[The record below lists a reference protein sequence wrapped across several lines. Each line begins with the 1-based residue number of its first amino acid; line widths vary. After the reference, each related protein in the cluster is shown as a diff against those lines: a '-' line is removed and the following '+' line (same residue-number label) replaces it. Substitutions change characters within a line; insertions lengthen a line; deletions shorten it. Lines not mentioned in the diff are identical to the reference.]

1 VSLGNQFKVD
11 DSKKKIMKREAE
23 NERSN
28 KSSKKLK
35 INNNNNDNVQLQE
48 ERPELPLAFK
58 ERIEQLAGSDVM
70 LVIQKELT
78 KCDLTENHGRLSI
91 PKKQVINEKFLE
103 PNEKSSL
110 HYDRKEG
117 RKTRIRMSVSVLDPS
132 LELWDRM
139 SIKKWRMVKCETYNI
154 TDDWYELVKKNNL
167 KEGQKVQ
174 VWSFRRHRQLC
185 FALVKL

>member
-1 VSLGNQFKVD
+1 
-11 DSKKKIMKREAE
+11 MKREAE

-58 ERIEQLAGSDVM
+58 EKIEELEGSDVM
-70 LVIQKELT
+70 LVMQKELT
-78 KCDLTENHGRLSI
+78 KSDVTKNNGRLSI
-91 PKKQVINEKFLE
+91 PKSECINWNFLNSE
-103 PNEKSSL
+103 EKSSL
-110 HYDRKEG
+110 DYVQGKHKDCH
-117 RKTRIRMSVSVLDPS
+117 TMSVSVLDPRVTKYDGMR
-132 LELWDRM
+132 LT
-139 SIKKWRMVKCETYNI
+139 KWKMVTSEIYNI
-154 TDDWYELVKKNNL
+154 TSEWKKLVDENKL

-174 VWSFRRHRQLC
+174 LWSFRSHRQLN